1 MAAIDNIAH
10 DLGWSDE
17 VLARELFFRSVNHL
31 LDARDSAIFLE
42 IENFSRIGLLFGRC
56 AGIKSLL
63 LAYVTDPR
71 VLDEDGTELPLLD
84 EQDRPDLE
92 GERP

>member
-1 MAAIDNIAH
+1 LAAIDNIVR

-17 VLARELFFRSVNHL
+17 VLARELFFRSVERL
-31 LDARDSAIFLE
+31 LDARDGAIFLE

-63 LAYVTDPR
+63 LAYVADPR
-71 VLDEDGTELPLLD
+71 AVDEDGNELPLLD
-84 EQDRPDLE
+84 EQDRPDHE
-92 GERP
+92 EED